1 MSNIKVF
8 EDKKSEHNGMKR
20 KKIGIFLLLMQLKH

>member
-1 MSNIKVF
+1 MSNIKFF

-20 KKIGIFLLLMQLKH
+20 KKIGIFLLLM